1 MSNFQSNDPRAV
13 RTRREIQRAFIE
25 LLGEKPYQNITVT
38 DIAGKAG
45 YARHTFYNH
54 YETKDDL
61 LANLIDIVYDEFFS
75 KLDKWNIKIK
85 DGDEEL
91 KVIISYFFSVW
102 QDNRDTVR
110 VLRRLEI
117 DNLLIIRLKAY
128 FTKFYYDQVAKEIP
142 GTDMVLA
149 KYIINFNAY
158 TMLGILKPW
167 LEDGMRHP
175 PEVMAEFL
183 VELTGSSQRRQTVER
198 FKNIIR

>member
-25 LLGEKPYQNITVT
+25 LLEEKPYQNITVT

-75 KLDKWNIKIK
+75 KLDKWNINIK

>member
-142 GTDMVLA
+142 GIDMVLA